1 VETQIPSQPNEHLIP
16 VEQSRHLRQEL
27 PDRPWH
33 ERFGR
38 FALSATGNTSLCAM
52 THGYKRH
59 GTTDLFA
66 ALNVLVRHC
75 VADPQSMKRDGGQA

>member
-1 VETQIPSQPNEHLIP
+1 MARALWPFCAVGYWQYQP
-16 VEQSRHLRQEL
+16 LR
-27 PDRPWH
+27 
-33 ERFGR
+33 
-38 FALSATGNTSLCAM
+38 M